1 MKRISYIIILVE
13 IILLVLLPVG
23 AWLASVLGGNIQN
36 PVSEEGIRW
45 LFQHGAAS
53 LAAEPKYMANI
64 MLLVMAVGA
73 VKESRWLVDWMTE
86 AWNGGKGNDTSAKTE
101 RGGRMVTDEGRRRRF
116 ALRCAIFYLLCAM
129 LCLTAVLFMPHS
141 PLLGVTGSIVPSPW
155 LTGFGAAI
163 FLHVIVACIIYK
175 AVQGTLGGGLG
186 IPQICTAGF
195 RLYGEW
201 MAVFMLFSLLVR
213 IGKYC
218 VGG

>member
-1 MKRISYIIILVE
+1 MRIQYIIILVE

-53 LAAEPKYMANI
+53 LVAEPRYLANI
-64 MLLVMAVGA
+64 VLLVMAVGA
-73 VKESRWLVDWMTE
+73 VKESRILDDWKILAVGRDRIE
-86 AWNGGKGNDTSAKTE
+86 VNRSKTE
-101 RGGRMVTDEGRRRRF
+101 RAGEMVTDERRRRRF
-116 ALRCAIFYLLCAM
+116 ALRCAVFYLLCA
-129 LCLTAVLFMPHS
+129 LFFLIAVLFMPHS

-155 LTGFGAAI
+155 LTGLCAAI
-163 FLHVIVACIIYK
+163 FLNVIVASILYRAI
-175 AVQGTLGGGLG
+175 QGTLGGLLG
-186 IPQICTAGF
+186 IPRICTAGL

-201 MAVFMLFSLLVR
+201 LPVFMLFTLLVR

-218 VGG
+218 VDG